1 MEALKSNSRASY
13 FGHNPSFRRKPESIT
28 GASQNLPGA
37 ARVYSLGGVEMD
49 AGSAAG
55 MTGRMLWVE
64 NRR

>member
-1 MEALKSNSRASY
+1 MKISAATH
-13 FGHNPSFRRKPESIT
+13 GHNPSFRRKPESIT

-55 MTGRMLWVE
+55 MTGRLLRVVF
-64 NRR
+64 RR